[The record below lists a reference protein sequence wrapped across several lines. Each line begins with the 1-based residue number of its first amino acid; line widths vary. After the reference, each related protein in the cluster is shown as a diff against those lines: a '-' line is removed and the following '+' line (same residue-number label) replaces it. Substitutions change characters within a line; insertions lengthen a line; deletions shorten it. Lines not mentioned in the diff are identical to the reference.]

1 MLVINNN
8 RMAKKTDSYV
18 YNIHSNPLTHGD
30 SIRITANIAIFA
42 LVYTIAGAVLSYVLW
57 YAFDPYDPWD
67 ETDPEHKK
75 LKVWEDK
82 GILFNLYDI
91 AVELMIIAISAFW
104 LTYFLD
110 TAAPLIPVRKGLE
123 DFIDS
128 YTSGMFFMFAVFV
141 FLDDLSSKMKYVFN
155 TIFGDFLDYWIPE
168 EGSLLD
174 FSVKYSER
182 QLKLHEDKRKKHSAS
197 FIKP

>member
-1 MLVINNN
+1 MVVINNSG
-8 RMAKKTDSYV
+8 MAKKTDSYV
-18 YNIHSNPLTHGD
+18 YSIHSKKLTRGD
-30 SIRITANIAIFA
+30 SLRITGNIAIFA
-42 LVYTIAGAVLSYVLW
+42 IVYTLAGAVLSYVLW

-67 ETDPEHKK
+67 ESDPEQKRMRA
-75 LKVWEDK
+75 WEAK

-91 AVELMIIAISAFW
+91 AVELILIAISAFW

-141 FLDDLSSKMKYVFN
+141 FLDDLSYKMKYVFN
-155 TIFGDFLDYWIPE
+155 TTFGDLLDYWIPE

-182 QLKLHEDKRKKHSAS
+182 QLKLHEDKRKKQDGS
-197 FIKP
+197 FVKA

>member
-1 MLVINNN
+1 
-8 RMAKKTDSYV
+8 MAKKTDSYV
-18 YNIHSNPLTHGD
+18 YSIHSKKLTRGD
-30 SIRITANIAIFA
+30 SLRITGNIAIFA
-42 LVYTIAGAVLSYVLW
+42 IVYTLAGAVLSYVLW

-67 ETDPEHKK
+67 ESDPEQKRMRA
-75 LKVWEDK
+75 WEAK

-91 AVELMIIAISAFW
+91 AVELILIAISAFW

-141 FLDDLSSKMKYVFN
+141 FLDDLSYKMKYVFN
-155 TIFGDFLDYWIPE
+155 TTFGDLLDYWIPE

-182 QLKLHEDKRKKHSAS
+182 QLKLHEDKRKKQDGS
-197 FIKP
+197 FVKA

>member
-1 MLVINNN
+1 LLVINNSG
-8 RMAKKTDSYV
+8 MGKKTDDYV
-18 YNIHSNPLTHGD
+18 YSIHSKKLTRGD
-30 SIRITANIAIFA
+30 SMRITGNIAIFA
-42 LVYTIAGAVLSYVLW
+42 LVYTLAGAVLSYVLW
-57 YAFDPYDPWD
+57 YAFDPYDPYD
-67 ETDPEHKK
+67 ESDPEQKRM
-75 LKVWEDK
+75 KVWEGK
-82 GILFNLYDI
+82 GLLFNLYDI
-91 AVELMIIAISAFW
+91 AVELIIIAISAFW

-141 FLDDLSSKMKYVFN
+141 FLDDISYKMKYVFN

-182 QLKLHEDKRKKHSAS
+182 QLKLHEDKRKKQDGS
-197 FIKP
+197 FMKA

>member
-1 MLVINNN
+1 MG
-8 RMAKKTDSYV
+8 KKNDSYV
-18 YNIHSNPLTHGD
+18 YSIHSKSLTHGD
-30 SIRITANIAIFA
+30 SMRVTANIAIFA
-42 LVYTIAGAVLSYVLW
+42 LVYTVAGAVLSYVLW

-91 AVELMIIAISAFW
+91 AVELIIIAISAFW

-110 TAAPLIPVRKGLE
+110 TAAPLIPVRRGLE

-155 TIFGDFLDYWIPE
+155 TLFGDFFDYWIPE

-174 FSVKYSER
+174 YTVKYSER
-182 QLKLHEDKRKKHSAS
+182 QLKLHEDKRKKQDGS
-197 FIKP
+197 FVKA

>member
-1 MLVINNN
+1 
-8 RMAKKTDSYV
+8 MAKKTDSYV
-18 YNIHSNPLTHGD
+18 YSIHSKKLTRGD
-30 SIRITANIAIFA
+30 SLRITGNIAIFA
-42 LVYTIAGAVLSYVLW
+42 IVYTLAGAVLSYVLW

-67 ETDPEHKK
+67 ESDPEQKRMRA
-75 LKVWEDK
+75 WEAK

-91 AVELMIIAISAFW
+91 AVELILIAISAFW

-141 FLDDLSSKMKYVFN
+141 FLDDLSYKMKYVFN
-155 TIFGDFLDYWIPE
+155 TTFGDILDYWIPE

-174 FSVKYSER
+174 FTVRYSER
-182 QLKLHEDKRKKHSAS
+182 QLKLHEDKRKKQDGS
-197 FIKP
+197 FVKA

>member
-1 MLVINNN
+1 
-8 RMAKKTDSYV
+8 MAKKTDSYV
-18 YNIHSNPLTHGD
+18 YSIHSKKLTRGD
-30 SIRITANIAIFA
+30 SLRITGNIAIFA
-42 LVYTIAGAVLSYVLW
+42 IVYTLAGAVLSYVLW

-67 ETDPEHKK
+67 ESDPEQKRMRA
-75 LKVWEDK
+75 WEAK

-91 AVELMIIAISAFW
+91 AVELIIIAISAFW

-141 FLDDLSSKMKYVFN
+141 FLDDISYKMKYVFN
-155 TIFGDFLDYWIPE
+155 ATFGDFLDYWIPE

-174 FSVKYSER
+174 FTVRYSER
-182 QLKLHEDKRKKHSAS
+182 QLKLHEDKRKKQDGS
-197 FIKP
+197 FVKA